1 MDTATE
7 TKPVLLVVDDD
18 ELACKAVVRVLQKR
32 GFEVL
37 CAHGGR
43 EALAVLADHPVD
55 VLVLDVMMP
64 GMNGLEVCHELRQ
77 NSRLAELPVI
87 LLTGCDDFETRAAGM
102 KLGVSE
108 FLCKPFAHHELLT
121 RIQNQLE
128 VRRICRQLDHLAEQ
142 I

>member
-1 MDTATE
+1 MEIATE

-18 ELACKAVVRVLQKR
+18 ELAAKAVVRVLQKR
-32 GFEVL
+32 GYEVL

-43 EALAVLADHPVD
+43 EALGILAEHPVD

-64 GMNGLEVCHELRQ
+64 EMNGLEVCHEMRQ
-77 NSRLAELPVI
+77 NPLLSELPVI
-87 LLTGCDDFETRAAGM
+87 LLTGCDDYQTRAAGM

-128 VRRICRQLDHLAEQ
+128 VRRICKQLDHLAES

>member
-1 MDTATE
+1 METATE

-18 ELACKAVVRVLQKR
+18 ELAAKAVVRVLQKR

-43 EALAVLADHPVD
+43 EALAILAEHPVD

-64 GMNGLEVCHELRQ
+64 GMNGLEVCHEMRQ
-77 NSRLAELPVI
+77 NPRLSELPVI

-128 VRRICRQLDHLAEQ
+128 VRRICRQLDHLAES